1 MKYQVKVVACTVL
14 ILISKKDNNI
24 NKGTRGTQRYKQQIK
39 QPKYISHNP
48 KPVSEHL

>member
-24 NKGTRGTQRYKQQIK
+24 NKGTRGTQRYKQQLLTRHVAF
-39 QPKYISHNP
+39 QRYGHDY
-48 KPVSEHL
+48 